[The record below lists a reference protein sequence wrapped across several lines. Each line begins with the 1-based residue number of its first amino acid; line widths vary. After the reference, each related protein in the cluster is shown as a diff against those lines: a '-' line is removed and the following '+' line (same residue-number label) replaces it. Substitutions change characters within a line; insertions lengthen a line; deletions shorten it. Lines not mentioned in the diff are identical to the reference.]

1 MEDRGFTGGLKKHRV
16 KDVSS
21 FTFFQ
26 TCPICQALP
35 DDDLVLPE
43 GHQINLDESDDKTP
57 EDARAEERWPL
68 GPSNCWLGSIRKP
81 SRMVKNRVV

>member
-1 MEDRGFTGGLKKHRV
+1 MEDRGPAGGSEKTPGERCEQFHHLQVHV
-16 KDVSS
+16 
-21 FTFFQ
+21 Q
-26 TCPICQALP
+26 ICQALP

-68 GPSNCWLGSIRKP
+68 GPKNC
-81 SRMVKNRVV
+81 